1 MSPRSTMRVL
11 ALEMSMP
18 DSTMVV
24 ETSTSNFFS
33 QKSTTT
39 CSSCDS
45 PICPC
50 AVWMRASGTIS
61 RSRAAARS
69 MDSTRLWM

>member
-1 MSPRSTMRVL
+1 
-11 ALEMSMP
+11 MP
-18 DSTMVV
+18 DSTIVV

-39 CSSCDS
+39 CSRACSD
-45 PICPC
+45 IWPC
-50 AVWMRASGTIS
+50 AVAMRASGTIS